1 MGSEVILT
9 LSLGPQPET
18 QESESQPDVTQ
29 NQRNQNNQT
38 NQRNQNN
45 NQNIAPVQQPIEAP
59 VQQPIEAP
67 IQAPAE
73 APTEAPTTAAP
84 ETTARSEEQERFD
97 NILDFQNLFQ

>member
-1 MGSEVILT
+1 MLHKTSEIRIIRPIKEIRIIIKIY
-9 LSLGPQPET
+9 S
-18 QESESQPDVTQ
+18 
-29 NQRNQNNQT
+29 
-38 NQRNQNN
+38 
-45 NQNIAPVQQPIEAP
+45 VQQPIEAP